1 MKQQNEMSGEYFTI
15 MKDTFMNGK
24 TNKVVEG
31 LTLILDGRMEQLFA
45 ALRHKNKYSDNRE
58 VLRDII
64 IHGVDKMIHM

>member
-24 TNKVVEG
+24 TNKEVEG

-45 ALRHKNKYSDNRE
+45 ALRHKNNYSDNTE

-64 IHGVDKMIHM
+64 IHGVNKMIHM